1 MVLDT
6 SSGLYRA
13 NLLDDAKV
21 QVYTV
26 TWTVKDQVTLLAATG
41 TGSLDVLAHCPTM
54 NEPVEP
60 SGIVSPQT

>member
-26 TWTVKDQVTLLAATG
+26 TWTVKDQVTLLTYG
-41 TGSLDVLAHCPTM
+41 NWFRKPGCSGSLSYYERT
-54 NEPVEP
+54 
-60 SGIVSPQT
+60 S